1 MISDRIF
8 NRYQTSHLGIEVV
21 FPSLK
26 EANYY
31 LENASLNGIQ
41 IYGEGK
47 IVTKDYNQV
56 LIKLSSKETFYVNVF
71 QVWQEDEVELSKI
84 QNMPIAKYFDKPPF
98 RTGLKLKF
106 LEQKHYEKWL
116 KFITALHTIHIKK
129 SNL

>member
-1 MISDRIF
+1 MIGDRIF
-8 NRYQTSHLGIEVV
+8 NRYQTSHLGIEVI

-26 EANYY
+26 GAHYY

-47 IVTKDYNQV
+47 IVTQDYNQV
-56 LIKLSSKETFYVNVF
+56 LIKLSSKETFYTNVF
-71 QVWQEDEVELSKI
+71 QVWREDEVELAKI
-84 QNMPIAKYFDKPPF
+84 KELPIAKHFKSDPF

-106 LEQKHYEKWL
+106 IEKEHYDKWL

-129 SNL
+129 TNQ

>member
-1 MISDRIF
+1 MIGDRIF
-8 NRYQTSHLGIEVV
+8 NRYQTSHLGIEVI

-26 EANYY
+26 GAQYY

-41 IYGEGK
+41 IYGQGK

-56 LIKLSSKETFYVNVF
+56 LIKLSSKETFYTNVF
-71 QVWQEDEVELSKI
+71 QVWREDEVELSDIKDL
-84 QNMPIAKYFDKPPF
+84 PIAKHFDTPPF

-106 LEQKHYEKWL
+106 VEKEHYTKWL

-129 SNL
+129 SNQ